1 MDIFDLIGDLISVNN
16 VDIRELN
23 IPNLERN
30 IVTTKPS
37 QVMA

>member
-23 IPNLERN
+23 
-30 IVTTKPS
+30 VTVV
-37 QVMA
+37 QVEAES